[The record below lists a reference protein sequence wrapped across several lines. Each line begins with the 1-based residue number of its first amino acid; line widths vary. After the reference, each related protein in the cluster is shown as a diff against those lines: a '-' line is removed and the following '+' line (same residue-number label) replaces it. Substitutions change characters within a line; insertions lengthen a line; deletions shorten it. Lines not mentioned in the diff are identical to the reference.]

1 MLSKMQ
7 LQLRVGLSNLS
18 SPSQN
23 YDHFSSFFKHGQLDL
38 FVFFK
43 DGENF
48 LDDFWEKGII
58 RVGIFGF
65 SEEKI

>member
-7 LQLRVGLSNLS
+7 LQLRVGLSILS
-18 SPSQN
+18 SPSQD
-23 YDHFSSFFKHGQLDL
+23 YDHFFKHGQLDL